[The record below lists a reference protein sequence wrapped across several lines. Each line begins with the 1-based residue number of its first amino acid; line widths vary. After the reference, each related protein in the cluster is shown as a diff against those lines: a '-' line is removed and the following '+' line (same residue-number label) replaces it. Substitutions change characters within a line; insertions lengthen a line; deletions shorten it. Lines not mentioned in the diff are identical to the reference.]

1 MESILES
8 LNLGT
13 KSETVIVV
21 AITVAIVQLLKK
33 KTKLSVTYLPWVAL
47 ILGAVAGL
55 AVFSYMG
62 DLNYLN
68 GALLGALAGGFT
80 SGLFDGLQPA
90 VTSTVTSL
98 QAKKADKSATE
109 LAATAQA
116 VAKVLNQ
123 QLADQTTTTS
133 GGDTS
138 GETQQTN

>member
-13 KSETVIVV
+13 KSETIIVV

-33 KTKLSVTYLPWVAL
+33 KTKLSATYLPWVAL

-68 GALLGALAGGFT
+68 GALLGTLSGGFS
-80 SGLFDGLQPA
+80 SGLFDGLAPVIASA
-90 VTSTVTSL
+90 VTAIQT
-98 QAKKADKSATE
+98 KKADKT
-109 LAATAQA
+109 TQAQTMQEQAISKA
-116 VAKVLNQ
+116 VADYMASKQ
-123 QLADQTTTTS
+123 GTASS
-133 GGDTS
+133 GGES
-138 GETQQTN
+138 SETK

>member
-1 MESILES
+1 MESVLES

-33 KTKLSVTYLPWVAL
+33 KTKLSATYLPWVAL

-68 GALLGALAGGFT
+68 GALLGALSGGFS
-80 SGLFDGLQPA
+80 SGLFDGLAPVITSA
-90 VTSTVTSL
+90 VTAIQT
-98 QAKKADKSATE
+98 KKADKT
-109 LAATAQA
+109 TQAQTMQEQAISKA
-116 VAKVLNQ
+116 VADYMASKQ
-123 QLADQTTTTS
+123 GTAPS
-133 GGDTS
+133 GGETS
-138 GETQQTN
+138 ETK